1 MNVRARSSMGAE
13 EYLRRPAL
21 TRPSPGSG
29 RGSRSGSALG
39 RQSQLAAGVVLDLRK
54 PAHLDL
60 ANAFAGEV
68 QDRAHL
74 FQRDAAPIR
83 DVQRARLGHFPDLQM
98 REIELDGPGLR
109 VDVEIQ

>member
-13 EYLRRPAL
+13 EYLRRPPP
-21 TRPSPGSG
+21 TRRSPVRG
-29 RGSRSGSALG
+29 RGGRSGSALG

-60 ANAFAGEV
+60 ADAFAGQVE
-68 QDRAHL
+68 DRADL
-74 FQRDAAPIR
+74 FQRDTAPIR

-98 REIELDGPGLR
+98 REVELDGPGLR
-109 VDVEIQ
+109 ID